1 MGSQAGNV
9 RSEAPFVP
17 LLNKLPGVNFMRLK
31 DKVAVVTG
39 TAQGLGRT
47 FCLRLAEEGAKIL
60 AADINLAG
68 AEETVRQIRDKGLEA
83 FAIKVDVTKEEDV
96 QSMVDEAAARFGGI
110 DILLNNAA
118 IYYGLQRKPFY
129 DIDATEF
136 DRVLA
141 VNIKGIW
148 MASKAVYPAMRQ
160 RGKGKII
167 NISSE
172 TFFTGS
178 NGFVH
183 YVASKGGAIGL
194 TRAIAREVGQDNIC
208 VNAIAPGFTATEASA
223 GLASLDKYDVSKN
236 CIKRLG
242 QPDDVA
248 GVVVF
253 LASDESDFISGQT
266 ILVDGG
272 REMH

>member
-1 MGSQAGNV
+1 
-9 RSEAPFVP
+9 
-17 LLNKLPGVNFMRLK
+17 MRLK

-39 TAQGLGRT
+39 TAQGLGRA
-47 FCLRLAEEGAKIL
+47 FCIKLAEEGAKVV

-68 AEETVRQIRDKGLEA
+68 AEETVSLIREKGLEA
-83 FAIKVDVTKEEDV
+83 LAIKVDVTKEEDV
-96 QSMVDEAAARFGGI
+96 QAMVTEAVTRFGGI

-129 DIDATEF
+129 EIEAAEF
-136 DRVLA
+136 DQVLA
-141 VNIKGIW
+141 VNVKGLW
-148 MASKAVYPAMRQ
+148 MATKAVYPAMKQ
-160 RGKGKII
+160 RGKGKVI

-183 YVASKGGAIGL
+183 YVASKGGVVAL
-194 TRAIAREVGQDNIC
+194 TRSIAREVGQDNIC

-223 GLASLDKYDVSKN
+223 GLASLEKYDVSKN

-242 QPDDVA
+242 QPQDLVGIVA
-248 GVVVF
+248 F

>member
-1 MGSQAGNV
+1 
-9 RSEAPFVP
+9 
-17 LLNKLPGVNFMRLK
+17 MRLK
-31 DKVAVVTG
+31 GKVALITG
-39 TAQGLGRT
+39 SAQGLGRA
-47 FCLRLAEEGAKIL
+47 FCLKLADEGAKIV

-68 AEETVRQIRDKGLEA
+68 AEETVRIIREKGLEA
-83 FAIKVDVTKEEDV
+83 LAIKVDVTKEADV
-96 QSMVDEAAARFGGI
+96 QTMVAAAVAEFGGI

-118 IYYGLQRKPFY
+118 IYDGLVRKPFY
-129 DIDATEF
+129 EIDSAEF
-136 DRVLA
+136 DKVLA

-148 MASKAVYPAMRQ
+148 LATKAVYPAMKQ

-183 YVASKGGAIGL
+183 YVASKGGAVGL

-208 VNAIAPGFTATEASA
+208 VNAIAPGFTATESSA
-223 GLASLDKYDVSKN
+223 GLASLEKYDVSKN

-242 QPDDVA
+242 QPQDLLGIVA
-248 GVVVF
+248 F

>member
-1 MGSQAGNV
+1 
-9 RSEAPFVP
+9 
-17 LLNKLPGVNFMRLK
+17 MRLK
-31 DKVAVVTG
+31 GKVAVITG
-39 TAQGLGRT
+39 TAQGLGRA
-47 FCLRLAEEGAKIL
+47 FCLKLAEEGAKIV

-68 AEETVRQIRDKGLEA
+68 AEETVKLINDKGLEA
-83 FAIKVDVTKEEDV
+83 FAMKVNVTREDEV
-96 QSMVDEAAARFGGI
+96 QAMAAEAVARYGGI

-118 IYYGLQRKPFY
+118 IYYGVQRKPFY
-129 DIDATEF
+129 EVDSAEF
-136 DRVLA
+136 DKVLA

-148 MASKAVYPAMRQ
+148 LATKAVFPAMKQ
-160 RGKGKII
+160 RGKGKVI

-178 NGFVH
+178 TGLVH
-183 YVASKGGAIGL
+183 YVASKGGVVGL

-223 GLASLDKYDVSKN
+223 VLANLEKYDVSKN

-242 QPDDVA
+242 QPQDLVGIA
-248 GVVVF
+248 AF

>member
-1 MGSQAGNV
+1 
-9 RSEAPFVP
+9 
-17 LLNKLPGVNFMRLK
+17 MRLK

-39 TAQGLGRT
+39 TAQGLGRA
-47 FCLRLAEEGAKIL
+47 FCIKLAEEGAKVV

-68 AEETVRQIRDKGLEA
+68 AEETVSLIREKGLEA
-83 FAIKVDVTKEEDV
+83 LAIKVDVTKEEDV
-96 QSMVDEAAARFGGI
+96 QAMVTEAVTRFGGI

-129 DIDATEF
+129 EIEAAEF
-136 DRVLA
+136 DQVLA
-141 VNIKGIW
+141 VNVKGLW
-148 MASKAVYPAMRQ
+148 MATKAVYPAMKQ
-160 RGKGKII
+160 RGKGKVI

-183 YVASKGGAIGL
+183 YVASKGGVVAL
-194 TRAIAREVGQDNIC
+194 TRSIAREVGQDNIC

-223 GLASLDKYDVSKN
+223 GLASLEKYDVSKN
-236 CIKRLG
+236 GIKRLG
-242 QPDDVA
+242 QPQDLVGIVA
-248 GVVVF
+248 F